1 MIRTVTLHAE
11 ASEMHSKSIEWV
23 RALQAISQTG
33 LHYANDAYDVR
44 RYHEIRKIAA
54 EMLAAS
60 SNLSAEQAVSFAAAE
75 FGYATPKV
83 DVRGVAFKDSR
94 ILLVQEIQDHGRWTV
109 PGGWADVNETPSE
122 AVVREV
128 FEESGFET
136 KAVKLLAVYDR
147 EKQGH
152 VPPFPFHVYKLFFLC
167 EIIGG
172 APRPNEEA
180 SEVAF
185 FAENELPE
193 LSVSRL
199 TAAQIEKFFRHLRNP
214 VGETEFD

>member
-1 MIRTVTLHAE
+1 MGE
-11 ASEMHSKSIEWV
+11 SEMDSKWIEWV

-33 LHYANDAYDVR
+33 LHYAKDSYDIQRYQQIR
-44 RYHEIRKIAA
+44 RIAA
-54 EMLAAS
+54 EMLAAR
-60 SNLSAEQAVSFAAAE
+60 SNLTSVQALEFAAAE

-83 DVRGVAFKDSR
+83 DVRGVAFRESR
-94 ILLVQEIQDHGRWTV
+94 ILLVREIQDHGRWTV
-109 PGGWADVNETPSE
+109 PGGWADVNEAPSE
-122 AVVREV
+122 AVIREV

-136 KAVKLLAVYDR
+136 KAVRLLAVYDR

-167 EIIGG
+167 EIVGG

-180 SEVAF
+180 SEIAF

-193 LSVSRL
+193 LSVSRV
-199 TAAQIEKFFRHLRNP
+199 TAAEIKTFFRYLENP
-214 VGETEFD
+214 VDETQFD